1 MVHLRTKSLTLL
13 FHAAHVKTQE
23 SAGRHSPRSEAMKVK
38 KRMAKKLVTVGK
50 EATVPQVISLMK
62 KHSIRHLPVVE
73 EGELLGWVTEGDI
86 REAYLASLIEQVS
99 IGDIMIKDPLTI
111 SPDANL
117 EEAAALLYSHHIG
130 GLPVVDKG
138 KLVGVITVA
147 DIMAAFIEVM
157 GILQESSRIDVIL
170 GGKAHAFEN
179 VSKVIRDHGSEIISV
194 GMSAHNDRTKRVYY
208 LRLSKGD
215 VRSMAKEIELLGYKV
230 LSMTE

>member
-1 MVHLRTKSLTLL
+1 
-13 FHAAHVKTQE
+13 
-23 SAGRHSPRSEAMKVK
+23 MKVK
-38 KRMAKKLVTVGK
+38 KRMAKKLVTIRK
-50 EATVPQVISLMK
+50 DATVSAAINLMK

-73 EGELLGWVTEGDI
+73 QGELHGWVTERDI
-86 REAYLASLIEQVS
+86 REAYLASIIEQVS
-99 IGDIMIKDPLTI
+99 MGDIMIKDPITI

-117 EEAAALLYSHHIG
+117 EEAAELLYRHGIG

-170 GGKAHAFEN
+170 GGKPHAFEN
-179 VSKVIRDHGSEIISV
+179 VSKIIRDHGSEIISV
-194 GMSAHNDRTKRVYY
+194 GMSAHQDRTKRVYY
-208 LRLSKGD
+208 LRLTKCD
-215 VRSMAKEIELLGYKV
+215 VHSMAKEIEETGYKV